1 MYFGKGTSIKTVGG
15 IAKRAPWLALAVVI
29 GAFAASGVPPFNGF
43 QSEIILIQASLSS
56 GLPEVAAIVLM
67 VSVTTFIALF
77 KPIYN
82 IFLKPDNSPIAM
94 EGDAGA
100 GIATMAMVQPTS
112 PVPKSIYLFLA
123 ILIAIII
130 VLGVYPQ
137 LALGFVQDTA
147 IKVVYFPWV
156 P

>member
-1 MYFGKGTSIKTVGG
+1 
-15 IAKRAPWLALAVVI
+15 
-29 GAFAASGVPPFNGF
+29 
-43 QSEIILIQASLSS
+43 
-56 GLPEVAAIVLM
+56 M